1 MGQLLASAYTY
12 GLGGGSLTL
21 FLIFV
26 LCLYIL
32 FALGMYGSFKKA
44 GQPGWAAFI
53 PIYNYIIMLKIAG
66 RPLWWGWFLLLS
78 VIPFGSLAVF
88 IIWIFV
94 LNDISKSFGHGG
106 RSQWGWC
113 SSDRSSGTSCGW
125 DRASTEGRQPWRVP
139 EAITVSTL
147 PTVVTRLPVTR
158 LPVTRHL
165 HHPVT
170 RLPVTP
176 RLLRLQLPVTR
187 RRTRPLLPVTPL
199 RTHLRLHR
207 HPRTNPHRRRK
218 KNRRCRPSR
227 SLLSRRPE
235 HLVAKVAVLDR
246 SWRLY
251 RDVSMAGELS
261 ELSRALTLLK
271 C

>member
-78 VIPFGSLAVF
+78 LIPFGSIAVF

-106 RSQWGWC
+106 
-113 SSDRSSGTSCGW
+113 
-125 DRASTEGRQPWRVP
+125 AF
-139 EAITVSTL
+139 TVGL
-147 PTVVTRLPVTR
+147 V
-158 LPVTRHL
+158 
-165 HHPVT
+165 
-170 RLPVTP
+170 
-176 RLLRLQLPVTR
+176 LLGPIFWYVLWLG
-187 RRTRPLLPVTPL
+187 
-199 RTHLRLHR
+199 
-207 HPRTNPHRRRK
+207 
-218 KNRRCRPSR
+218 PSR
-227 SLLSRRPE
+227 YRGPAALAGAGGYYRQYPPSGGYPPPSYPPPGYPPPAPGYPPPAPGYPPPAPTPPPAPQPAPPPE
-235 HLVAKVAVLDR
+235 KDQPLPPFQIPPL
-246 SWRLY
+246 
-251 RDVSMAGELS
+251 E
-261 ELSRALTLLK
+261 ET
-271 C
+271 